1 MSFIIAAAL
10 AASIAIPTEQDY
22 DLCARTLWGEA
33 RGQHAKEQY
42 AVAHIIYNRV
52 KKRHRK
58 AKTVSDVILS
68 RAQFSAWNK
77 NDPNYARMSSPALEH
92 NWRYKRFAITCAIVL
107 NGRMLGDPDP
117 TGGALFYTHGDIV
130 PYWSK
135 SEKVRTAKYHKMT
148 LYYGVK

>member
-1 MSFIIAAAL
+1 MSILIAAVA
-10 AASIAIPTEQDY
+10 AASIAVPTEQDY

-42 AVAHIIYNRV
+42 AIAHIIYNRV

-77 NDPNYARMSSPALEH
+77 DDPNYERMTRPSLETS
-92 NWRYKRFAITCAIVL
+92 WRYKRFAITCAIVL

-117 TGGALFYTHGDIV
+117 TGGALFYTHGSIV

-135 SEKVRTAKYHKMT
+135 GKGVTTKKYHSMT
-148 LYYGVK
+148 LYYGVR